1 MLDYN
6 HPHELVPREWK
17 PGRLRVYLRNNS
29 KKKYSFSVSHLVWMA
44 FNNKLHIPE
53 KMVIDH
59 INCNTLDNRPENL
72 QCITYSENIK
82 RAYTCTRTAFT
93 SNGINGTNKFN
104 TLTISKV
111 LEDYQNG
118 HTQAEICERYNIP
131 QKQVSGI
138 VNGQRRK
145 DIYLTKLVSM
155 EYEGEKTIYD
165 LSVNDKHSYITR
177 SNFINSNTVS
187 GRLSSRNPNGQ
198 NIPKT
203 MVNPDVKLQFIPPK
217 NQLFLSYDYSQAEL
231 RILAHLAN
239 ESTMLEWFRTGKDIH
254 LASACKKYHEDYNP
268 KYWDEKQ
275 LRYFFTK
282 YSDLLLGVKIRISKP
297 ILGDYGFRIFEKAV
311 EFASKLN
318 TRLCVHTTDPVG
330 GMAKVAKLLRKGDI
344 LAHCFHGTG
353 SSIIGENGKVL
364 PEIIEAQKR
373 GVIMDAANGSNHWS
387 FITTDAAIKSGF
399 YPDVISTDLSCKTL
413 YKDPV
418 FSLPYIMSKYL
429 MLGMPLTK
437 IIKAVTITPASLMNS
452 NNGLGTLSVGA
463 EGNVSVFALDNIDI
477 VFSDTQKRTRM
488 GHQVLVPQLTVC
500 QGKIVYRNITFQ

>member
-1 MLDYN
+1 MRINILIKN
-6 HPHELVPREWK
+6 GH
-17 PGRLRVYLRNNS
+17 
-29 KKKYSFSVSHLVWMA
+29 
-44 FNNKLHIPE
+44 
-53 KMVIDH
+53 VIDPANKVDEIKNVVISNGFIVEENSIQPDIILDAKGKYIFPGLIDYHAH
-59 INCNTLDNRPENL
+59 IAVKSTELGIDADTSMLNQGVVSAVDAGSCGISSFEDFV
-72 QCITYSENIK
+72 ENIVN
-82 RAYTCTRTAFT
+82 R
-93 SNGINGTNKFN
+93 
-104 TLTISKV
+104 SKM
-111 LEDYQNG
+111 NI
-118 HTQAEICERYNIP
+118 QA
-131 QKQVSGI
+131 
-138 VNGQRRK
+138 
-145 DIYLTKLVSM
+145 
-155 EYEGEKTIYD
+155 
-165 LSVNDKHSYITR
+165 
-177 SNFINSNTVS
+177 FINLCPA
-187 GRLSSRNPNGQ
+187 GLA
-198 NIPKT
+198 T
-203 MVNPDVKLQFIPPK
+203 M
-217 NQLFLSYDYSQAEL
+217 
-231 RILAHLAN
+231 
-239 ESTMLEWFRTGKDIH
+239 
-254 LASACKKYHEDYNP
+254 KYHEDYNP

-463 EGNVSVFALDNIDI
+463 EGNVSVFALENKDI